1 MARGGA
7 CPPLNSP
14 PVWGGLFCVLGG
26 SGGEQ
31 AFQPI
36 FDFQAAPPQ
45 CGGEQ
50 IADFGVLP
58 PTLGGSKVQFG
69 VIRGGAGGTIV
80 WNFQN
85 QFSDDSPPEWGGARG
100 GLICR
105 FGGERGGALPPYSDR
120 ASYTTIMRTAIYTRS
135 LRSRPRRNLR

>member
-1 MARGGA
+1 MAEGGSMSPPKLPPSMGGTFLCFGGEQGGA
-7 CPPLNSP
+7 SFSADFRFSGCSP
-14 PVWGGLFCVLGG
+14 PVWGGANRRFWG
-26 SGGEQ
+26 
-31 AFQPI
+31 
-36 FDFQAAPPQ
+36 APPY
-45 CGGEQ
+45 
-50 IADFGVLP
+50 
-58 PTLGGSKVQFG
+58 TGGSKVQFG

-120 ASYTTIMRTAIYTRS
+120 ASYTTMINQHKPGVQVAQVIS
-135 LRSRPRRNLR
+135 